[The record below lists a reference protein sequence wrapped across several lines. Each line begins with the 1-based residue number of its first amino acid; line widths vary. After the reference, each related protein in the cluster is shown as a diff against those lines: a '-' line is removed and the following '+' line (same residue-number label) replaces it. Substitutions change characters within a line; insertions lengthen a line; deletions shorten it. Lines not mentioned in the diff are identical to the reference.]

1 MKTTLSLSAALLAA
15 LPAYAQE
22 TELDTVIVSATRFE
36 ESSNSTPTV
45 VNVVTAEQIAASG
58 ANNIA
63 DVLRT
68 QPGIHLRDAAG
79 NGNRVAISMRGF
91 GQNSA
96 NNVLVLVN
104 GRRLNN
110 QTLEAP
116 NLNLIALGDVER
128 IEVMQGSAGTLYG
141 DQAVGGVINIITKPI
156 TDAQGRITVGRGSDD
171 REQYTL
177 SYSRGFDSGFGI
189 RLSGE
194 SAHADNYRDHSAT
207 DFNNL
212 FTEIEKVYDS
222 GRVFVELQKT
232 EDDVEL
238 PNHLTAAQK
247 QADRRQSTSSDFLN
261 YDSDVT
267 VLGLEQDLS
276 DAWQLLGEY
285 SLRDTDGKG
294 ILFSSYTQDTRVESF
309 TPRLL
314 GQLGDTEI
322 TLGYDR
328 HSTDYVRGGF
338 SPQTRE
344 QTVNALYA
352 RAQLPLLI
360 EDLQLTVGGRDS
372 RVKDR
377 NLSSNQEN
385 SQSRFVKEIGLS
397 YQLKDAQRIFLR
409 RDESFRHANMDELA
423 LLPSGETF
431 LEPQEGTSIELGWEW
446 NQTDTQIQATVFQLD
461 LDNEI
466 KFNAA
471 TFTNDNLEESRRR
484 GLILNAAHRYSSALQ
499 LTANYSFTDSEIKA
513 GTHAGNEVPY
523 VPNHSA
529 TVALDYQLNASTNLY
544 VDAKYTGSQFLDDDE
559 ANALDKIGGYTVV
572 NANLRWKMQAWD
584 ASLRIN
590 NLFDKEYDAYAL
602 AASWVSGGVAHYP
615 AAGRQLMLTLGY
627 SF

>member
-22 TELDTVIVSATRFE
+22 TELDTVVVSATRFQ
-36 ESSNSTPTV
+36 ESSNNTPTV
-45 VNVVTAEQIAASG
+45 VNVVTAEQITASG

-156 TDAQGRITVGRGSDD
+156 TEAQGRITAGRGSDD

-177 SYSRGFDSGFGI
+177 TYSRGFDNGFGI
-189 RLSGE
+189 RLSCE
-194 SAHADNYRDHSAT
+194 STHADNYRDHSAT

-212 FTEIEKVYDS
+212 FTEIEKIYDS
-222 GRVFVELQKT
+222 GRIFVELQKT

-238 PNHLTAAQK
+238 PNSLNINQK
-247 QADRRQSTSSDFLN
+247 QADRRQSTSSDYLN

-267 VLGLEQDLS
+267 VVGLEQDLS
-276 DAWQLLGEY
+276 DSWQLLGEY

-294 ILFSSYTQDTRVESF
+294 ILFSKYTQDTRVKSF
-309 TPRLL
+309 TPRLQ
-314 GQLGDTEI
+314 GQLGNTDVI
-322 TLGYDR
+322 VGYDR
-328 HSTDYVRGGF
+328 HNTDYVRGGF

-352 RAQLPLLI
+352 RAQMPLLI
-360 EDLQLTVGGRDS
+360 DGLQLTVGGRDS

-377 NLSSNQEN
+377 DVRNSVEN

-397 YQLKDAQRIFLR
+397 YQLDATQRVFLR

-423 LLPSGETF
+423 ALPAGKKF
-431 LEPQEGTSIELGWEW
+431 LDPQEGTSIELGWEW
-446 NQTDTQIQATVFQLD
+446 TQANTQVQATVFQLD

-471 TFTNDNLEESRRR
+471 AFVNDNLEESRRR
-484 GLILNAAHRYSSALQ
+484 GLVLSTAHRYNNQLQ
-499 LTANYSFTDSEIKA
+499 LTANYSFTDSEIMA

-529 TVALDYQLNASTNLY
+529 SVGLDYQLNNETNLY
-544 VDAKYTGSQFLDDDE
+544 LDAKYTGSQFQDDDE
-559 ANALDKIGGYTVV
+559 ANKLAQVGGYTVV
-572 NANLRWKMQAWD
+572 NANVRWKLQNWD
-584 ASLRIN
+584 ASLRVN
-590 NLFDKEYDAYAL
+590 NLFDKAYDAYTI
-602 AASWVSGGVAHYP
+602 AAAWLPGGTAYYP
-615 AAGRQLMLTLGY
+615 AAGRQVMLTLGY

>member
-1 MKTTLSLSAALLAA
+1 MKTTLSLSAALLAT

-397 YQLKDAQRIFLR
+397 YQLNDAQRIFLR

-572 NANLRWKMQAWD
+572 NANLRWKMQEWD

-602 AASWVSGGVAHYP
+602 AASWVPGGVAHYP
-615 AAGRQLMLTLGY
+615 AAGRQVMLTLGY

>member
-45 VNVVTAEQIAASG
+45 VNVVTAEQIKASG

-96 NNVLVLVN
+96 NNVLVLLN

-128 IEVMQGSAGTLYG
+128 IEMMQGSAGTLYG
-141 DQAVGGVINIITKPI
+141 DQAVSGVINIITKPI

-177 SYSRGFDSGFGI
+177 SYSRGFDNGYGL

-212 FTEIEKVYDS
+212 FTEIEKVYNS

-238 PNHLTAAQK
+238 PNHLSAAQK
-247 QADRRQSTSSDFLN
+247 QANRRQSTSSDFLN

-276 DAWQLLGEY
+276 DRWQLLGEY

-314 GQLGDTEI
+314 GQLGDAAI

-352 RAQLPLLI
+352 RAQLPLLT
-360 EDLQLTVGGRDS
+360 EGLKLTVGGRDS

-397 YQLKDAQRIFLR
+397 YQLNDEQRVFLR

-423 LLPSGETF
+423 LLPSGKTF
-431 LEPQEGTSIELGWEW
+431 LKPQEGTSIELGWEW
-446 NQTDTQIQATVFQLD
+446 SQGDSQVQATLFQLD

-466 KFNAA
+466 KFNAT

-484 GLILNAAHRYSSALQ
+484 GLILNAAHRYSNALQ

-513 GTHAGNEVPY
+513 GTHTGNEVPY

-529 TVALDYQLNASTNLY
+529 TVALDYQLNTSTNLY

-572 NANLRWKMQAWD
+572 NANLRWKMQEWD
-584 ASLRIN
+584 ASLRVN

-602 AASWVSGGVAHYP
+602 AAFWVPGGVAHYP
-615 AAGRQLMLTLGY
+615 AAGRQVMLTLGY

>member
-45 VNVVTAEQIAASG
+45 VNVVTAAQIAASG

-156 TDAQGRITVGRGSDD
+156 TEAQGRITAGRGSDD

-177 SYSRGFDSGFGI
+177 TYSRGFDNGFGI

-212 FTEIEKVYDS
+212 FTEIEKIYDS

-238 PNHLTAAQK
+238 PNFLNINQK
-247 QADRRQSTSSDFLN
+247 QADRRQSTSSDYLN

-267 VLGLEQDLS
+267 VVGLDQDLS
-276 DAWQLLGEY
+276 DSWQLLGEY

-294 ILFSSYTQDTRVESF
+294 ILFSSYTQDTRVKSF
-309 TPRLL
+309 TPRLQ
-314 GQLGDTEI
+314 GQLGNADI
-322 TLGYDR
+322 TAGYDR

-352 RAQLPLLI
+352 RAQMPLLI
-360 EDLQLTVGGRDS
+360 DGLQLTIGGRDS

-377 NLSSNQEN
+377 DIRNCAEN

-397 YQLKDAQRIFLR
+397 YQLDDTQRVFLR

-423 LLPSGETF
+423 ALPAGKTF
-431 LEPQEGTSIELGWEW
+431 LDPQEGTSIELGWEW
-446 NQTDTQIQATVFQLD
+446 TQANTQVQATVFQLD

-471 TFTNDNLEESRRR
+471 AFVNDNLEESRRR
-484 GLILNAAHRYSSALQ
+484 GLILSTAHRYNNQLQ
-499 LTANYSFTDSEIKA
+499 LTANYSFTDSEIMA

-529 TVALDYQLNASTNLY
+529 SVGLDYQLNTETNLY
-544 VDAKYTGSQFLDDDE
+544 LDAKYTGSQFQDDDE
-559 ANALDKIGGYTVV
+559 ANTLAQVGGYTVV
-572 NANLRWKMQAWD
+572 NANVRWKLQNWD
-584 ASLRIN
+584 ASLRVN
-590 NLFDKEYDAYAL
+590 NLFDKAYDAYTI
-602 AASWVSGGVAHYP
+602 AAAWLPGGTAYYP
-615 AAGRQLMLTLGY
+615 AAGRQVMLTLGY